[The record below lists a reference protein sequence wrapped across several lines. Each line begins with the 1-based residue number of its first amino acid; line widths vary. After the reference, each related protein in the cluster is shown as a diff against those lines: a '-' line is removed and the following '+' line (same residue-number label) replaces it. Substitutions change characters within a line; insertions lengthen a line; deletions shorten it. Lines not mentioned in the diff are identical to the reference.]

1 MLTEPVLLIIAGL
14 VFAGLFR
21 GKVVTEAERKLPGRV
36 VTDVGATID
45 ALAIDTRVVY
55 FCSSSCKSA
64 PCSESDIA
72 FKALLAAAVKFGHM
86 PVFFLEN
93 R

>member
-1 MLTEPVLLIIAGL
+1 MNVALVL
-14 VFAGLFR
+14 AGLFR
-21 GKVVTEAERKLPGRV
+21 PKEATEAERKLPGRV
-36 VTDVGATID
+36 VTDVGTKTD

-55 FCSSSCKSA
+55 FCSSSCKLA

-72 FKALLAAAVKFGHM
+72 YKALLAAAVKFGHM